1 VNRHIIILAVALSV
15 IVGGCGRVPR
25 SAEDRAS
32 RFGAAAVDSEQAR
45 LWREAAA
52 RREAPGLDR
61 LPLVSSTQRGPS
73 QAIPNR
79 PVAARPVEIPPSI
92 PTAVR
97 VLDAP
102 ANLPAFTGSAQ
113 VAAVSGDRIDLDLG
127 GGSRLTVLARRLGKP
142 LGVVARETIRLDYA
156 LAADPETGRA
166 RIAVRRDSGEGVFR
180 LIEGGREPAAAALM
194 LFGVTARQ
202 IGKPLNGSMEVELL
216 LAGAPPVRMTPR
228 VVITRPPLA
237 VTLIGSEAP
246 TDGRGVVD
254 GPPYWFELLGW
265 TVP

>member
-1 VNRHIIILAVALSV
+1 VNRHFILAVALCAL
-15 IVGGCGRVPR
+15 VGGCDRVPR

-32 RFGAAAVDSEQAR
+32 RLGNAAVDAEQAR

-52 RREAPGLDR
+52 RGETGLDR
-61 LPLVSSTQRGPS
+61 LPLVDITQRGPS
-73 QAIPNR
+73 PAIPNR
-79 PVAARPVEIPPSI
+79 PVAARPVEIPVSI

-97 VLDAP
+97 VVDAP
-102 ANLPAFTGSAQ
+102 ATLPAFTGAAQ
-113 VAAVSGDRIDLDLG
+113 VVAVSGDRIDLDLG

-142 LGVVARETIRLDYA
+142 LGVVPRETVRLDYA
-156 LAADPETGRA
+156 LAADPEAGRA
-166 RIAVRRDSGEGVFR
+166 RIAVRRDSGAGVFR
-180 LIEGGREPAAAALM
+180 LAEGGREPVAAALM
-194 LFGVTARQ
+194 LFGVSARQ
-202 IGKPLNGSMEVELL
+202 IGKPLNGSMEVELRL
-216 LAGAPPVRMTPR
+216 EGEPPVRMNPR

-246 TDGRGVVD
+246 ADGRGVVD